1 MKIAMIGRAAV
12 TAALMLV
19 LVACS
24 YGYDRPKFGM
34 SVPLAAFSTRPVL
47 APPRP
52 AMAALGAQLFSEARL
67 SGSGDMSCATC
78 HQAAKGFADGKPLS
92 DAIGGGRLVRHTPT
106 LYNVAYYP
114 ALFWDGRSPSL
125 EDQALRPITSGVELG
140 RHPAI
145 LADAVANET
154 LYRPMFMAAFG
165 TPDVTEDRIAQ
176 AIAAYERTLVS
187 GVAPFDRWLA
197 GGRKAIEPD
206 AQRGF
211 ALFTGKAQCSACHT
225 GWLLSDGKFHDTG
238 LPDDDFGRGAITN
251 NRWLDHTFKT
261 PSLREIGRTAP
272 YMHDGSL
279 ETLDAVVD
287 HYADRKVSRK
297 LVIPQIVLNPD
308 ERRDLV
314 AFLKTLDSDID
325 GIAIMSANGAKR

>member
-1 MKIAMIGRAAV
+1 MKIATLGRAAV

-19 LVACS
+19 VVACS
-24 YGYDRPKFGM
+24 YGYDRPRFGM
-34 SVPLAAFSTRPVL
+34 SVPLASFATRPVL
-47 APPRP
+47 APPQP
-52 AMAALGAQLFSEARL
+52 AMVALGRQLFSETRL
-67 SGSGDMSCATC
+67 SGSGGMSCATC
-78 HQAAKGFADGKPLS
+78 HQADKGFADGKPLS

-106 LYNVAYYP
+106 LFNVAYYP

-125 EDQALRPITSGVELG
+125 EDQALRPIMSGAEMG

-145 LADAVANET
+145 LADAVANDAT
-154 LYRPMFMAAFG
+154 YRPMFLAAFG
-165 TPDVTEDRIAQ
+165 APGVTEDRIAQ

-187 GVAPFDRWLA
+187 GVAPFDRWIA
-197 GGRKAIEPD
+197 GDGNAIGPD

-211 ALFTGKAQCSACHT
+211 ALFTGKAQCSACHS
-225 GWLLSDGKFHDTG
+225 GWLLSDGKVHDTG
-238 LPDDDFGRGAITN
+238 MPDDDLGRGGITN

-279 ETLDAVVD
+279 ATLEAVVD

-297 LVIPQIVLNPD
+297 LVMPQIVLSPV
-308 ERRDLV
+308 ERRELV
-314 AFLKTLDSDID
+314 VFLEALDSDIHPT
-325 GIAIMSANGAKR
+325 ALARANREKR